1 MEKEKIPTY
10 KKQVDAP
17 LDVAEIVTCPGIWF
31 DLHLSERNLCTQQSG
46 HTSFTNSDEM
56 KTGMG
61 VSYSMTINPSP
72 YMSMYWNCNGYVGNR
87 RIQNFST

>member
-10 KKQVDAP
+10 KKQFDAP
-17 LDVAEIVTCPGIWF
+17 LDAFEIVTCPGLWL
-31 DLHLSERNLCTQQSG
+31 DVLLSERNLCTQQSS

-56 KTGMG
+56 KAGMG
-61 VSYSMTINPSP
+61 VIYSMTINPLP

-87 RIQNFST
+87 RMQNFLT